1 MFLEASAWDERRA
14 IPSRIA
20 RNEDRPSPLIRK
32 LPKQSKQ
39 EKGMSARQQVKAC
52 RAFFAL
58 VSHLHSPSQ
67 CYTMTSGKRTAE
79 PAQAAPYLTHSS
91 THNARHPPSTP
102 DNTPRTRKPK
112 SSKKKREER
121 YEEEI
126 QYNLSYNFRGA
137 SSRRN
142 AQSSRMRDETGLSS
156 LHARFLLSW
165 VLPL

>member
-1 MFLEASAWDERRA
+1 MDSSQRGPAEKEHALGEF
-14 IPSRIA
+14 P
-20 RNEDRPSPLIRK
+20 

-67 CYTMTSGKRTAE
+67 CYTMTSGKRSAE
-79 PAQAAPYLTHSS
+79 PAQAAPYLSHSS
-91 THNARHPPSTP
+91 TLNARHPPHSTP
-102 DNTPRTRKPK
+102 DNTPRSHK
-112 SSKKKREER
+112 SKSKKKREDR

-137 SSRRN
+137 GSRRQ
-142 AQSSRMRDETGLSS
+142 AQSSRMRDEAGQSSSHAPFFLSCALS
-156 LHARFLLSW
+156 L
-165 VLPL
+165 